1 VIYEAT
7 VDGRTVRVEIRGP
20 GRPAPGGAESYT
32 VLLDGRPL
40 EVDLRPAG
48 HGFLSLLVEGRSHEA
63 ALHRRE
69 GGFTVTLDDAILEVA
84 LTEAAR
90 GAAGPVRKVAS
101 GATRVAAPMP
111 GKLVRVL
118 VQPGEDVAAGQG
130 LVVMEAMK
138 MENEIRAPRAG
149 RVREVP
155 VQERQA
161 VETGALLV
169 LLD

>member
-1 VIYEAT
+1 VIYDAA
-7 VDGRTVRVEIRGP
+7 VDGRTLRVEVRRSRTARG
-20 GRPAPGGAESYT
+20 GEVYV
-32 VLLDGRPL
+32 VLLDGRSL
-40 EVDLRPAG
+40 EVDVRAAG
-48 HGFLSLLVEGRSHEA
+48 RGYLSLLVDGRSVEA
-63 ALHRRE
+63 AVQRQDA
-69 GGFTVTLDDAILEVA
+69 GFAVAVGDAILEVA
-84 LTEAAR
+84 LTEAVR
-90 GAAGPVRKVAS
+90 GLAGAPRKAAAGPS
-101 GATRVAAPMP
+101 RVSAPMP
-111 GKLVRVL
+111 GRLVRVL
-118 VQPGEDVAAGQG
+118 VAAGEDVAAGQG